1 MSLNLKDGNNKK
13 TGHPVELKK
22 IIQLLGFLLLFIILI
37 NIWSYITTKE
47 IHKPENMANV
57 KQEHKVEMD
66 EMDILMEKLKKEK
79 ESRDSKQPKDKNII
93 STKVEKVE
101 MTKPKN
107 DEPPYQPNTQPTQ
120 NTQNVQQL
128 FNKINTKKEQKMTR
142 YEDWVDEPK
151 DAPEPNNEQD
161 EVIEKNELIKINSEK
176 DQQEER

>member
-1 MSLNLKDGNNKK
+1 MSLNLKGKNNKK

-37 NIWSYITTKE
+37 NIISYITTKE
-47 IHKPENMANV
+47 VHKPENMDKI
-57 KQEHKVEMD
+57 KQEHKAEMD

-79 ESRDSKQPKDKNII
+79 ELRDSKQPKDKNII
-93 STKVEKVE
+93 STKVEKAE
-101 MTKPKN
+101 IKPKN
-107 DEPPYQPNTQPTQ
+107 DEPPYQPNVQNTQ

-128 FNKINTKKEQKMTR
+128 FNKVNTKKEQKMTR

-151 DAPEPNNEQD
+151 ETPESNNGQD